1 MFEFKQYV
9 RFRGIPP
16 IEFVEP
22 AIGGDI
28 SEYYLVGE
36 LGDISVSLV
45 GGSLA
50 RPCRFR
56 SGAYDKQS
64 PRVHRY
70 LQFGGE
76 DGIHSPSN
84 NHDERLL
91 TL

>member
-50 RPCRFR
+50 RPRRFESR
-56 SGAYDKQS
+56 EKPFCA
-64 PRVHRY
+64 PRAT
-70 LQFGGE
+70 
-76 DGIHSPSN
+76 
-84 NHDERLL
+84 HDCQDILL
-91 TL
+91 